1 MFAKTEQ
8 KFAKEATE
16 LLNDALKQQGIY
28 LLHPEKLE
36 QQRRSLGSMFFR
48 QEYMCEFVETVDAS
62 FHYDIVQRAFSEAVQ
77 PLF

>member
-36 QQRRSLGSMFFR
+36 
-48 QEYMCEFVETVDAS
+48 ETVVLIGRRYGKMQQEES
-62 FHYDIVQRAFSEAVQ
+62 
-77 PLF
+77 L